1 MNLPMSRTTTIL
13 NISLS
18 PEEDI
23 QIEELAKKES
33 ITKSGLV
40 REALRLYR
48 LNKNL
53 DTIRNIGDRTAAAF
67 GIDSFEDIEKIA
79 G

>member
-1 MNLPMSRTTTIL
+1 MTRTTTIL

-18 PEEDI
+18 PEENI

-33 ITKSGLV
+33 TTKSGLV
-40 REALRLYR
+40 REALRAYR
-48 LNKNL
+48 LNRSL
-53 DTIRNIGDRTAAAF
+53 DIVREIGERSIMSL
-67 GIDSFEDIEKIA
+67 GIDSFEDIEKLA